1 MTLLMTELLTIL
13 AIVITIAVI
22 SNIPRKEINDD

>member
-1 MTLLMTELLTIL
+1 MTLLMAELLTIL
-13 AIVITIAVI
+13 TIVIAIAVI